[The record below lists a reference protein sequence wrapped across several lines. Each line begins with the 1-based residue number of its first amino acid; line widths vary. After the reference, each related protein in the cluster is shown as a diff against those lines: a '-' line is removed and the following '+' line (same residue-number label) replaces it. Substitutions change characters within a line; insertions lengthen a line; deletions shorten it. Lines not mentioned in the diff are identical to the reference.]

1 MEKTYFMNLNE
12 DPFRL
17 ILNEK
22 KTIEMRLNK
31 GERKNIKSGDYII
44 FSHSL
49 DDTKLKV
56 QVLSVSGFNS
66 FKELH
71 EHFPK
76 EKLGYEPHEIAS
88 YQDMNLYYSDDD
100 IKAYGVLG
108 IEIKLLEIIK

>member
-1 MEKTYFMNLNE
+1 MAKTYFMNLNE
-12 DPFRL
+12 TPFRL

-31 GERKNIKSGDYII
+31 GERKNIKSGDYIV

-66 FKELH
+66 FKELY

-76 EKLGYEPHEIAS
+76 EKLGYEPHEEAS
-88 YQDMNLYYSDDD
+88 YKDMNLYYSDED
-100 IKAYGVLG
+100 ILTYGVLG
-108 IEIKLLEIIK
+108 IEIKLREIIK